1 MGLRLSFGVGP
12 LRASVPLTS
21 RRRRRRRSSSISDLL
36 VLFLL
41 IFYVLVLS
49 AWLLWALIAL
59 SVAGI
64 ARLRHNNDL
73 VRRMICSLKWKIPR
87 SG

>member
-21 RRRRRRRSSSISDLL
+21 RRRRRKASSMPSLL

-41 IFYVLVLS
+41 IFYVLVLEV
-49 AWLLWALIAL
+49 WLLWALIAL

-64 ARLRHNNDL
+64 ARLRHNDDL
-73 VRRMICSLKWKIPR
+73 VQRMIRSLKWKMPW